1 MSIYSFIYVEDV
13 VALLQGLRSIFPKCA
28 VGTLSNNSHN
38 ILQII
43 VEAYNVSKAETPSIQ
58 RSLASCVAS

>member
-1 MSIYSFIYVEDV
+1 MVKKFPMGMCSLICNMAIVCR
-13 VALLQGLRSIFPKCA
+13 QGLRHVLPKCA

-43 VEAYNVSKAETPSIQ
+43 VEAYNVSEAEAPFLH
-58 RSLASCVAS
+58 RS